1 MSECTTL
8 AGMYDGLHRSVLRV
22 WNSRRLSAALGL
34 SCGFENSRA
43 AARCQVRTYKCFE
56 FDGNVPHMTMP
67 FYGSRY
73 SLVFFERRSSAE
85 ASQRQKD
92 ELLRLG
98 FPLAD
103 WPMWN
108 QIRWHSLAWGSY
120 GARMGPYN

>member
-1 MSECTTL
+1 MRRWGFLVGSRIP
-8 AGMYDGLHRSVLRV
+8 GRLHDVKY
-22 WNSRRLSAALGL
+22 
-34 SCGFENSRA
+34 
-43 AARCQVRTYKCFE
+43 VRTYKCFE